1 MTTFTNKTTCNICFD
16 DKEDIQMVHRMPSS
30 HCKCTLRMCID
41 CALQCDNYWICSNSK
56 CPSVHSEC
64 PQCKFQVDWPGCVSD
79 SVLTNAKRIG
89 FLFKKAR
96 EQFGDADWARDHAQD
111 AEAELHCTVEDLEEE
126 IANLKR
132 INAELMA

>member
-1 MTTFTNKTTCNICFD
+1 
-16 DKEDIQMVHRMPSS
+16 
-30 HCKCTLRMCID
+30 
-41 CALQCDNYWICSNSK
+41 
-56 CPSVHSEC
+56 
-64 PQCKFQVDWPGCVSD
+64 VDWPGCVSD